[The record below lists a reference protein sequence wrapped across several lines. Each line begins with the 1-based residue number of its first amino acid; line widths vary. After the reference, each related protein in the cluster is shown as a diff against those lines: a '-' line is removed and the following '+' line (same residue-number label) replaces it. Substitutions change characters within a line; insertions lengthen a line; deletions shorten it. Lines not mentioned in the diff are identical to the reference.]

1 MKLVLLLFTTAW
13 IAFAQQK
20 GPQPPAP
27 PLMECGTH
35 GDLEILC
42 GTRSPEDL
50 ELTPDGKYL
59 IVSRFGN
66 NGGVTGAGAGLT
78 LFDPVKKTFTKMAM
92 AEPLNDWGDPSCP
105 GAI

>member
-1 MKLVLLLFTTAW
+1 MKTTLALLTMGWVAL
-13 IAFAQQK
+13 AQQK

-35 GDLEILC
+35 GDLEIIC

-59 IVSRFGN
+59 IVSQFVN
-66 NGGVTGAGAGLT
+66 NRGVAGAGAGLT
-78 LFDPVKKTFTKMAM
+78 LFDPSKKTFAKMAIT
-92 AEPLNDWGDPSCP
+92 AQPLKDWG
-105 GAI
+105 